1 MVSENIA
8 TAKMVKKYS
17 LNLVIKFL
25 DIKIILHEKTYNTYK
40 KSGVN
45 MATADKLVNYMSK
58 ISKKTYKKNTEIK
71 SFMNIAGFGSIFD
84 LSELK

>member
-1 MVSENIA
+1 M
-8 TAKMVKKYS
+8 
-17 LNLVIKFL
+17 
-25 DIKIILHEKTYNTYK
+25 KITSNTYK